1 MKKILFCMQ
10 ALVASLLLT
19 ACLHDDN
26 EVFDESA
33 AQRIE
38 KAVTAD
44 KALLESAPNGW
55 ELHLWTEPK
64 YTGGGY
70 TYLMKFKNGKVTVSA
85 DIAPAEMQTTSSYD
99 VIQDAGPVLTIN
111 TFNTIFH
118 HLSTPSM
125 QDDDGHGQDFEFI
138 IQRTTNDSIYLEGRK
153 FGNKMVMTRI
163 KPELNWKNHLEAIQ
177 QTESDML
184 MTYIYVVGTDTT
196 FVNLSEERS
205 LTTKAGQSRDS
216 APYYYTATGITLRAP
231 VMVGGKQVQHFKYNS
246 NALTLSCTDNGASA
260 IVLKAALPKDYMN
273 YADFTGT
280 YDLAYYFGT
289 LHVELVPAGDNKT
302 FKLKGLSTD
311 FMPTLT
317 YNRASG
323 TLSWNTQLVYTE
335 SNGHEIWL
343 WLVSFRNGGRLAQS
357 SAAGF
362 ILSKDITKPGTVL
375 HFTANA
381 AFDSADSFYLAEF
394 SGSEYVGASK
404 TIKIAGLPYLP
415 FIKGMTKTN

>member
-1 MKKILFCMQ
+1 
-10 ALVASLLLT
+10 
-19 ACLHDDN
+19 
-26 EVFDESA
+26 
-33 AQRIE
+33 
-38 KAVTAD
+38 
-44 KALLESAPNGW
+44 
-55 ELHLWTEPK
+55 
-64 YTGGGY
+64 
-70 TYLMKFKNGKVTVSA
+70 
-85 DIAPAEMQTTSSYD
+85 
-99 VIQDAGPVLTIN
+99 
-111 TFNTIFH
+111 
-118 HLSTPSM
+118 
-125 QDDDGHGQDFEFI
+125 
-138 IQRTTNDSIYLEGRK
+138 
-153 FGNKMVMTRI
+153 MTRI

-205 LTTKAGQSRDS
+205 LTTKAGQSMDS
-216 APYYYTATGITLRAP
+216 APYYYTATGITLRSP

-246 NALTLSCTDNGASA
+246 GALTLSCTDNGASA
-260 IVLKAALPKDYMN
+260 IVLKAALPKDYMK
-273 YADFTGT
+273 YTDFTGT
-280 YDLAYYFGT
+280 YDLKYYFGT

-323 TLSWNTQLVYTE
+323 TLSWNAQLVYTE

-375 HFTANA
+375 HFTANE

-394 SGSEYVGASK
+394 SGSEYVGDSK